1 MNSVVCVRV
10 CAPGVLRADGAHP
23 RISRLALHR
32 RTLALREEA
41 NGPGTTLIGTTHT
54 TYTFAPHAN
63 HVRVWSDGRS
73 SSSDSSGEPCG
84 DKKRRRSR
92 RSKRNRHRSD
102 DDRDADQPSQPLH
115 FDRRAFAASNRPRA
129 RKRRTRTRTPR
140 DTKNHLLL
148 VVYCRPSSS

>member
-1 MNSVVCVRV
+1 M
-10 CAPGVLRADGAHP
+10 LRADGAHP

-32 RTLALREEA
+32 RTLAQREEA
-41 NGPGTTLIGTTHT
+41 NCPGRNHPVGTLLPTSLHLDSSNQSVERWEV
-54 TYTFAPHAN
+54 A
-63 HVRVWSDGRS
+63 

-84 DKKRRRSR
+84 DKKRLRSR

-140 DTKNHLLL
+140 DTKKPFASRRFTADRRHHSVTRRSACLSL
-148 VVYCRPSSS
+148 

>member
-32 RTLALREEA
+32 RKLAQREEA
-41 NGPGTTLIGTTHT
+41 NGPGTTLLALPTSLHLI
-54 TYTFAPHAN
+54 
-63 HVRVWSDGRS
+63 RVWSDGRS

-92 RSKRNRHRSD
+92 RSKRNHHCSD
-102 DDRDADQPSQPLH
+102 DHRDADQPSQPLSTST
-115 FDRRAFAASNRPRA
+115 DEPSQPLIVLVLAKDVLGRV
-129 RKRRTRTRTPR
+129 
-140 DTKNHLLL
+140 HLEIQKTICFSSFH
-148 VVYCRPSSS
+148 CRPSSS